1 MESNLDAGLPPD
13 PQDDGLDDLDTA
25 EDLLLEEESA
35 ATGWYVVNCYSSK
48 EHQVKANLDARRQIP
63 VMNEDGDFIDLRD
76 FIIDVIVPTETEIEI
91 RDQQPKEVERQLFPG
106 YILVKMKLDAQQRLN
121 EDAWLCVRETPGVTG
136 FVGIGHEPTPLSSS
150 EVEQIMSRIESPEPK
165 VKVRFQL
172 GERVRITSGPFAEFA
187 GSVDELQPDKGKAR
201 VLVSIFGRDTPVEV
215 EIVHL
220 EQLG

>member
-1 MESNLDAGLPPD
+1 MEPNLDAGLPPA
-13 PQDDGLDDLDTA
+13 PQENGFDDLDAA
-25 EDLLLEEESA
+25 EDLLLEEEAS

-48 EHQVKANLDARRQIP
+48 ENQVKSNLEHRIEAMDMGAYIH
-63 VMNEDGDFIDLRD
+63 E
-76 FIIDVIVPTETEIEI
+76 VIVPTETEIEI

-106 YILVKMKLDAQQRLN
+106 YILVSMELN
-121 EDAWLCVRETPGVTG
+121 EDSWLCVRETPGVTG
-136 FVGIGHEPTPLSSS
+136 FVGIGQDPTPLSSD
-150 EVEQIMSRIESPEPK
+150 EVDQIMSRIESREPK
-165 VKVRFQL
+165 VKVKFQL

>member
-1 MESNLDAGLPPD
+1 MEPNLDTGLPPD
-13 PQDDGLDDLDTA
+13 LQEDGFDDLDTA
-25 EDLLLEEESA
+25 EDLLLAEEGSA
-35 ATGWYVVNCYSSK
+35 TDWYVVNCYSSK
-48 EHQVKANLDARRQIP
+48 EKQVKSNLEHRIEAMDMGRYIR
-63 VMNEDGDFIDLRD
+63 E
-76 FIIDVIVPTETEIEI
+76 VIVPTETEIEI

-106 YILVKMKLDAQQRLN
+106 YILVHMEMN
-121 EDAWLCVRETPGVTG
+121 EDSWLCVRETPGVTG
-136 FVGIGHEPTPLSSS
+136 FVGIGQDPTPLSSD
-150 EVEQIMSRIESPEPK
+150 EVEQIQSRIDSREPQ

-187 GSVDELQPDKGKAR
+187 GSVDELHPDKGKAR

>member
-1 MESNLDAGLPPD
+1 MEPNLDAGLSPD
-13 PQDDGLDDLDTA
+13 PREDAFDDLDTA
-25 EDLLLEEESA
+25 EDLLLEEEST

-48 EHQVKANLDARRQIP
+48 ENQVKSNLEHRIEAMDMGEYIH
-63 VMNEDGDFIDLRD
+63 E
-76 FIIDVIVPTETEIEI
+76 VIVPTETEIEI

-106 YILVKMKLDAQQRLN
+106 YILVSMELN
-121 EDAWLCVRETPGVTG
+121 EDSWLCVRETPGVTG
-136 FVGIGHEPTPLSSS
+136 FVGIGQDPTTLSSA
-150 EVEQIMSRIESPEPK
+150 EVEQIMSRIESREPK
-165 VKVRFQL
+165 VKVKFQL

>member
-1 MESNLDAGLPPD
+1 MEPNLDTGLPPD
-13 PQDDGLDDLDTA
+13 PQEDGFDDLDAA
-25 EDLLLEEESA
+25 EDLLLEEETS
-35 ATGWYVVNCYSSK
+35 ATGWYVVNCYSGK
-48 EHQVKANLDARRQIP
+48 ENKIKSDFDELFKDRREKRFPARSPYSNDPRSDYIH
-63 VMNEDGDFIDLRD
+63 
-76 FIIDVIVPTETEIEI
+76 DVIVPTETEIEI

-106 YILVKMKLDAQQRLN
+106 YILVHMDLN
-121 EDAWLCVRETPGVTG
+121 EDSWEFMQEVPNIIS
-136 FVGIGHEPTPLSSS
+136 FIGIGREPTPLSNT
-150 EVEQIMSRIESPEPK
+150 EVDQIMSRIESRDPK
-165 VKVRFQL
+165 VKVKFQL

>member
-1 MESNLDAGLPPD
+1 MESNLDTGLPLD
-13 PQDDGLDDLDTA
+13 PREDAFDDLDPT
-25 EDLLLEEESA
+25 EDLLLEEDSA
-35 ATGWYVVNCYSSK
+35 TTGWYVVNCYSSK
-48 EHQVKANLDARRQIP
+48 ENQVKSNLEHRIEAMDMGEYIH
-63 VMNEDGDFIDLRD
+63 E
-76 FIIDVIVPTETEIEI
+76 VIVPTETEIEI

-106 YILVKMKLDAQQRLN
+106 YILVSMELN
-121 EDAWLCVRETPGVTG
+121 EDSWLCVRETPGVTG
-136 FVGIGHEPTPLSSS
+136 FVGIGQDPTPLSSA
-150 EVEQIMSRIESPEPK
+150 EVEQIMSRIESREPTVK
-165 VKVRFQL
+165 VKFQL

>member
-1 MESNLDAGLPPD
+1 M
-13 PQDDGLDDLDTA
+13 
-25 EDLLLEEESA
+25 
-35 ATGWYVVNCYSSK
+35 
-48 EHQVKANLDARRQIP
+48 
-63 VMNEDGDFIDLRD
+63 
-76 FIIDVIVPTETEIEI
+76 
-91 RDQQPKEVERQLFPG
+91 
-106 YILVKMKLDAQQRLN
+106 
-121 EDAWLCVRETPGVTG
+121 TG
-136 FVGIGHEPTPLSSS
+136 FVGIGHEPTPLSNS
-150 EVEQIMSRIESPEPK
+150 EVDQIMSRIESPEPK

>member
-1 MESNLDAGLPPD
+1 MEPNLDAGLPPD
-13 PQDDGLDDLDTA
+13 PQEDGLEDLDTA
-25 EDLLLEEESA
+25 QDLLLEEESA

-48 EHQVKANLDARRQIP
+48 ENQVKSNLEHRIEAMDMGEYIH
-63 VMNEDGDFIDLRD
+63 E
-76 FIIDVIVPTETEIEI
+76 VIVPTETEIEI

-106 YILVKMKLDAQQRLN
+106 YILVSMELN
-121 EDAWLCVRETPGVTG
+121 EDSWLCVRETPGVTG
-136 FVGIGHEPTPLSSS
+136 FVGIGQDPTPLSSA
-150 EVEQIMSRIESPEPK
+150 EVEQIMSRIESREPK
-165 VKVRFQL
+165 VKVKFQL

-187 GSVDELQPDKGKAR
+187 GAVDELQPDKGKAR